1 MTEKEARR
9 LLPMT
14 VVTLKDNPMGIKG
27 TVVVIR
33 YDRFYVN
40 WDNGVRESIRFVDAK
55 NIKIF

>member
-27 TVVVIR
+27 TVVEIR
-33 YDRFYVN
+33 YDHFYVN
-40 WDNGVRESIRFVDAK
+40 WDNGVRETIRFVNAK
-55 NIKIF
+55 NIKLY